1 MYCTSCGNK
10 IPEDSLFCEFCGKP
24 VKRRAVVRPAEAPV
38 PAAAEKPAASK
49 PAAAEIPA
57 AVVSAA
63 PVPDSVPPSE
73 PVWAQT
79 APRQPVAAAAASA
92 PISVH
97 PNVQTDAW
105 SRPSPDSQSS
115 PVPGDFFS
123 VSDYIVDERK
133 SAFSF
138 GNAFMVS
145 DLNGR
150 MIGSIEQ
157 VVSGGAAAAR
167 ILLGSRVKALQGFTY
182 YFRDDKGSILAKAE
196 RSGISA
202 GLMATRNVEITNPDG
217 SEVALL
223 TSRPSGWGSEQRAVG
238 PDGKLICVLHTNT
251 MATHSAIVDEYGN
264 EIGALDKKWDTVRS
278 VITSANRYKVSVYP
292 TVRRDQRLCV
302 FSAAVL
308 VNMLLHEG

>member
-38 PAAAEKPAASK
+38 PAAAE
-49 PAAAEIPA
+49 IPA

-79 APRQPVAAAAASA
+79 APRQPVPAAPA
-92 PISVH
+92 PVH

-105 SRPSPDSQSS
+105 SRPSPGSQSS